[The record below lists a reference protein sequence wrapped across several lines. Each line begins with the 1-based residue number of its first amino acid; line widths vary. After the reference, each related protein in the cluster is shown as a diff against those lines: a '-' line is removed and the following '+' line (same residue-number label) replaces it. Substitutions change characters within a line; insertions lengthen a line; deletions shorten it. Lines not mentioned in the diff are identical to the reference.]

1 MTPTPA
7 DNVQTQTKDAEQA
20 AATYGQATAT
30 VQLDDDR
37 VRVTEWRFPPGTQT
51 GWHRH
56 ELDYVVVPTVAGL
69 MTYETADGEATREL
83 VVGDSY
89 SRPAGGE
96 HNVINTTDA
105 AFAFVEVELK

>member
-1 MTPTPA
+1 MAPDSAGNTEPA
-7 DNVQTQTKDAEQA
+7 SAPYD
-20 AATYGQATAT
+20 QATAT

-37 VRVTEWRFPPGTQT
+37 VRVTKWQFPPGTRT

-56 ELDYVVVPTVAGL
+56 ELDYVVVPTIAGT
-69 MTYETADGEATREL
+69 MTYETADGEATRDL

-105 AFAFVEVELK
+105 VFAFVEVELK

>member
-7 DNVQTQTKDAEQA
+7 DNAEP
-20 AATYGQATAT
+20 ATATSGQAIAT

-37 VRVTEWRFPPGTQT
+37 VRVTEWHFPPGTRT
-51 GWHRH
+51 GWHLH
-56 ELDYVVVPTVAGL
+56 ELDYVVVPTIAGT
-69 MTYETADGEATREL
+69 MTYETAEGGSTREL
-83 VVGDSY
+83 VVGASY
-89 SRPAGGE
+89 ARPAGGE